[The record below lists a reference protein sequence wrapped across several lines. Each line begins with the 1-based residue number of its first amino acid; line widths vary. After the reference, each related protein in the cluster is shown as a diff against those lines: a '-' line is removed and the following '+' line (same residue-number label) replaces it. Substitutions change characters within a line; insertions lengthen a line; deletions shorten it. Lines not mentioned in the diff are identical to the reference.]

1 MNLDEWQE
9 YLKAEKAKLAAVKD
23 PRKVSGDD
31 VEIYTELRA
40 LAQNLEVYSRLK
52 YKCGARTALLE
63 KEYAEKTLVAAQD
76 LTEGKLEA
84 LAINKQSKFK
94 YIENMLYQE
103 RYDIDENRNLYKYF
117 ADMRETTQEWVM
129 CYKKQMSSI

>member
-1 MNLDEWQE
+1 MTLDDWQE

-23 PRKVSGDD
+23 PRKVAGDD
-31 VEIYTELRA
+31 VELYIELRA

-52 YKCGARTALLE
+52 YKCGARTSLLE
-63 KEYAEKTLVAAQD
+63 KHYAEKTLMAAQD
-76 LTEGKLEA
+76 LTESKLEA

-117 ADMRETTQEWVM
+117 SDMRETTQEWIM
-129 CYKKQMSSI
+129 CYKKQMTSV